1 MNNPRISVRF
11 LLFGLF
17 FSLLWHFVWGMGLVP
32 VLSSG
37 RYEKIGG
44 HAIYAGAFLKPSDF
58 FPFRPQVTRQ
68 KNAFG
73 ILAGSEAVPRPAL
86 EKIEGGAPKPEI
98 LLAGVPSS
106 SASGRRGPD
115 IEQPVSAKRE
125 GGEGSLAFG
134 MSDYGRYLYQVD
146 FSELRRAAGREA
158 LSRAIVFEV
167 LLDDEGR
174 VVQMKKISGSGDP
187 SLDLFIQS
195 KIDNAVFKPDAAPR
209 GRSFTLRFSLR

>member
-1 MNNPRISVRF
+1 
-11 LLFGLF
+11 
-17 FSLLWHFVWGMGLVP
+17 
-32 VLSSG
+32 
-37 RYEKIGG
+37 
-44 HAIYAGAFLKPSDF
+44 
-58 FPFRPQVTRQ
+58 
-68 KNAFG
+68 
-73 ILAGSEAVPRPAL
+73 
-86 EKIEGGAPKPEI
+86 
-98 LLAGVPSS
+98 
-106 SASGRRGPD
+106 
-115 IEQPVSAKRE
+115 
-125 GGEGSLAFG
+125 

-174 VVQMKKISGSGDP
+174 VVHMKKISGSGDP